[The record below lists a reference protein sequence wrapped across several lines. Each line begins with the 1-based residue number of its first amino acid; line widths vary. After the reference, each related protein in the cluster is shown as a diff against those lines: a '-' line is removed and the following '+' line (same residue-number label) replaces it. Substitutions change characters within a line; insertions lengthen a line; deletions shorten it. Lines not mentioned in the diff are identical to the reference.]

1 MKQHSDLWHAYRADL
16 AQRGTAAHAPHQLGN
31 RPEIAMKDK
40 TAIDQLRQQFRRLQ
54 GSVNYW
60 NNAARAAQRG
70 ADKHTGQRKNHDLQR
85 LAEFTNKALAANK
98 QLDQIKTQ
106 LTELDPKGARAR
118 QLNAL
123 RSAIARANKDIAQ
136 LQHLADL
143 PGQSQDTLSH
153 YQAKLNTKR
162 AKLAQLVDALNH
174 ERADNEAA
182 AAKQQAIAEH
192 RAIVE
197 AAYSFNPE
205 APDAAQQ
212 LAEHDAALARHGLRR
227 LDDSDIERHQPLKPR
242 RPLH

>member
-1 MKQHSDLWHAYRADL
+1 MSQSRLAELKNQYRRA
-16 AQRGTAAHAPHQLGN
+16 
-31 RPEIAMKDK
+31 
-40 TAIDQLRQQFRRLQ
+40 Q
-54 GSVNYW
+54 GSVNFW
-60 NNAARAAQRG
+60 SNAIRSARRA
-70 ADKHTGQRKNHDLQR
+70 ADKHSGARQAADLAR
-85 LAEFTNKALAANK
+85 LKDFESKAAAAQQ
-98 QLDQIKTQ
+98 QLTQIKAQ
-106 LTELDPKGARAR
+106 LTELDPQGARAR